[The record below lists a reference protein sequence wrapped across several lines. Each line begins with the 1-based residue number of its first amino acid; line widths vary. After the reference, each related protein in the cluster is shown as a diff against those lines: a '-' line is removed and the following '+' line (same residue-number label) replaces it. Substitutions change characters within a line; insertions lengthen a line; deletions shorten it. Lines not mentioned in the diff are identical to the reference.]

1 MLRKARQRRPSLL
14 APAGD
19 LLKRLSNSD
28 SRFRRRLLQI
38 GLWGLAVLFAY
49 GLLIGP
55 YSVPRIVRLNLKKQA
70 LVETNRNLAADLID
84 ATRVRNMLDNDPV
97 YIEQVART
105 RYFMV
110 RPNETVYRY
119 RTR

>member
-1 MLRKARQRRPSLL
+1 MPRKARQKRPSILS
-14 APAGD
+14 PAGN

-49 GLLIGP
+49 SLLIGT

-70 LVETNRNLAADLID
+70 LIETNRRLAADLVD
-84 ATRVRNMLDNDPV
+84 ATRVRDMLDNDPV

>member
-1 MLRKARQRRPSLL
+1 MPRKARQKKPSLL

-19 LLKRLSNSD
+19 LLKRLSNAD
-28 SRFRRRLLQI
+28 SRLRRRILQI

-49 GLLIGP
+49 SLLIGT

-70 LVETNRNLAADLID
+70 LIETNRRLAADLID
-84 ATRVRNMLDNDPV
+84 SDRIREMLTDDPV

-105 RYFMV
+105 RYYMV
-110 RPNETVYRY
+110 RPNEIIYRY